1 MGLPYEMKTIGESLG
16 FTTQKEC
23 DEYNQMVSDSI
34 MSDGNETKPKF
45 KVGDWIIYRDEG
57 CTEILRISGITKT
70 HYICI
75 DISDD
80 YCRNLNIK
88 FIDSHNYHLWTIQ
101 DAKDGDV
108 LVVGD
113 EDGTGTAICGKNDD
127 LGNNILCC
135 YYDDENG
142 FAINTPIALACL
154 LHPATKE
161 QRDLLFK
168 KMHEAGYEWNLDT
181 KELKKIG
188 AKQAMYD
195 KHAWDEESDYNLKL
209 ILATI
214 NHDQDLSLETKNKL
228 SYWLKSFKDRVQ
240 LEQKHDDWNHTLI
253 KN

>member
-88 FIDSHNYHLWTIQ
+88 FINSHNYHLWTIQ

-108 LVVGD
+108 LVCND
-113 EDGTGTAICGKNDD
+113 EILLFKLYSVQNRISLYCWYNGQTNNFHSIEVND
-127 LGNNILCC
+127 
-135 YYDDENG
+135 
-142 FAINTPIALACL
+142 TL
-154 LHPATKE
+154 LTTRNKIYPATKE

-240 LEQKHDDWNHTLI
+240 LEQKHDD
-253 KN
+253 